1 MISTFLVLHTKQT
14 GRLFRELGIVRG
26 LIILLLLAITLAR
39 IYTLEPPYTY
49 VTAALLFFL
58 LLSVHVFREDQTFL
72 AILGIRKH
80 LLYLVEY
87 HLLVS
92 PFYLIFLL
100 NGRWIE
106 TVSIGAA
113 VSLIPFI
120 HLRLTRQ
127 VSVAHR
133 LPFVFSEAFEWK
145 SGLRKQS
152 WIIMP
157 LYILALG
164 LYSYPFVALLTI
176 VVFTFIVTTFYNESE
191 PRPMVEAF
199 AASPSAFLFKKGKIQ
214 LMLFWIGCTP
224 LVLIFL
230 LTNATY
236 WYVLLVWII
245 VCSVIQLLS
254 INLKYS
260 LYEPNV
266 SLNKD
271 VLMAI
276 YFLSLF
282 VPFFFPVP
290 LVMMIHYY
298 RRARKNLK
306 PYLHDSP

>member
-1 MISTFLVLHTKQT
+1 MISTFLALHAKQT

-26 LIILLLLAITLAR
+26 LIILLLLAITLTR
-39 IYTLEPPYTY
+39 IYALEPPYTY
-49 VTAALLFFL
+49 FVATLLFFL
-58 LLSVHVFREDQTFL
+58 LFSLHIFRQDKTFL
-72 AILGIRKH
+72 AIIGVRSH
-80 LLYLVEY
+80 LLYLIEY
-87 HLLVS
+87 HLLIS
-92 PFYLIFLL
+92 PVYLIFLL
-100 NGRWIE
+100 NGQWIE

-113 VSLIPFI
+113 VSLIPFV
-120 HLRLTRQ
+120 HFNFTHQASEAR
-127 VSVAHR
+127 R
-133 LPFVFSEAFEWK
+133 LPFIFPEAFEWK
-145 SGLRKQS
+145 SGLRKQG
-152 WIIMP
+152 WFIGA
-157 LYILALG
+157 LYVAALG
-164 LYSYPFVALLTI
+164 LYPYPFVALLVI

-199 AASPSAFLFKKGKIQ
+199 AASPSTFLFKKGKIQ
-214 LMLFWIGCTP
+214 LILFWIGCTP

-266 SLNKD
+266 SLNKN
-271 VLMAI
+271 VFMAI

-290 LVMMIHYY
+290 LVMMMYYY
-298 RRARKNLK
+298 RRARKNLQ
-306 PYLHDSP
+306 PYLT